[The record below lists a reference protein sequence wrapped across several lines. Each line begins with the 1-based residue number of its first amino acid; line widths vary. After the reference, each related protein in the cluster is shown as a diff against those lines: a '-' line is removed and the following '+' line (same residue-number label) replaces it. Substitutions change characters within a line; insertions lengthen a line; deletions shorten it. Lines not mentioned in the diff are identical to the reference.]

1 MQCQARVEIMTNSKH
16 AYYYIENAKEKSL
29 FGHYQDAIND
39 YTKAINLLSQV
50 RSKEKE
56 DFVDYED
63 YEEAYKE
70 KAWLHILLEEYD
82 KALVDLKKI
91 IALKKELKDDSLD
104 ETFSINNLQ
113 PSPEMMLIGLC
124 KYQLEDYE
132 SAKSYLTKAIELY
145 KLSPS
150 LQDWNSYQLG
160 YCYILRGETAYILG
174 ERRKA
179 YEDWKIALDLD
190 GLAQA
195 LKFET
200 PQQSP
205 YPDDFEDWIKSYG
218 LPMIAKEF
226 KKYCIN
232 I

>member
-1 MQCQARVEIMTNSKH
+1 MTNSTH
-16 AYYYIENAKEKSL
+16 AYYYVENAKEKSL
-29 FGHYQDAIND
+29 SGLYQDAIND
-39 YTKAINLLSQV
+39 YTQAINLLSQV
-50 RSKEKE
+50 SPNAEE
-56 DFVDYED
+56 DFVDYGD
-63 YEEAYKE
+63 YEEAYNE
-70 KAWLHILLEEYD
+70 RSRLHILLEQYD
-82 KALVDLKKI
+82 QAIGDLRKI
-91 IALKKELKDDSLD
+91 IALKNELKNDALD
-104 ETFSINNLQ
+104 ETFSINDLK
-113 PSPEMMLIGLC
+113 PSPELMLIGLC
-124 KYQLEDYE
+124 KYQLEDYK

-145 KLSPS
+145 KSSPS

-160 YCYILRGETAYILG
+160 YCYILRGETAYMLG
-174 ERRKA
+174 ERSKA